1 MFTGI
6 IEEVGRVLAVHPQ
19 AEGARI
25 EVGAS
30 RVVEDLAP
38 GGSIAVDGA
47 CLTAVAIRPGAFAA
61 DLSPETVARTTL
73 GRRRPGDPVNL
84 ERPLRPTDRLG
95 GHFVTGHVDGLGRI
109 LERRQTGESW
119 LFAFGA
125 PPSVQALL
133 VPKGSVAV
141 DGISL
146 TVVDLLA
153 EGFTVA
159 IIPHT
164 LRATTLGA
172 KAVGDPVNLEGDL
185 LGKYVQRLLGAP
197 GAPREGR
204 PAGLDLPFL
213 RAHGFA

>member
-6 IEEVGRVLAVHPQ
+6 IEEVGRVLASHAH

-25 EVGAS
+25 EVEAS
-30 RVVEDLAP
+30 RVLEDLAP
-38 GGSIAVDGA
+38 GSSIAVDGA
-47 CLTAVAIRPGAFAA
+47 CLTATDIRAGAFAA

-109 LERRQTGESW
+109 LERRQTGDSW
-119 LFAFGA
+119 VFAFGA

-146 TVVDLLA
+146 TVVDILA
-153 EGFTVA
+153 GGFSVA

-164 LRATTLGA
+164 LRATSLGA
-172 KAVGDPVNLEGDL
+172 KAIGDAVNLEGDL

-197 GAPREGR
+197 GEGR